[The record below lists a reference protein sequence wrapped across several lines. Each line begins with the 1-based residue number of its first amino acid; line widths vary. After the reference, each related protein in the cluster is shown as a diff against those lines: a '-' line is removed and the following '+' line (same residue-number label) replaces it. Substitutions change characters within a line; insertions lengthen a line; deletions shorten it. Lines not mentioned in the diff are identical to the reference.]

1 MELNEKKKGT
11 DSSKN
16 LDKIEKQNQNRE
28 NPNSWTGEGV
38 VVYLFTV
45 HFLSLI
51 SVCKY
56 KKNLRQYN
64 GGGELNP
71 LESTCL
77 TKL

>member
-51 SVCKY
+51 SNFCM
-56 KKNLRQYN
+56 
-64 GGGELNP
+64 
-71 LESTCL
+71 
-77 TKL
+77 